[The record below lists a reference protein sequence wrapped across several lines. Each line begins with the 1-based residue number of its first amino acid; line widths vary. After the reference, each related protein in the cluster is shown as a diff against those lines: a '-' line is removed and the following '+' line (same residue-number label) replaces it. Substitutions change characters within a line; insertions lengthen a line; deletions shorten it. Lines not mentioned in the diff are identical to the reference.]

1 MSRFSRTVSSTSS
14 VSSCGTTPSR
24 ARISRP
30 SLTGSRPRMDSS
42 PALGGDTQPI
52 IRMVED
58 LPAPFGP
65 RKPNASP
72 RCRSKSIPSTA
83 VKLPNRLTRPRARI
97 SGETADTYV
106 RLPGRPDI
114 LPPGFPAR
122 HDHPA
127 KALVI
132 TPPSSR
138 PPARTTPRRGYCL
151 KGRDHNSG
159 GGTRKDGRLVTVVR
173 ELYVRFQRL
182 IHEAAK
188 FGVVGIVG
196 VFITNGG
203 YALLHN
209 TVGLGPVTSTTI
221 ATIVATAVSYV
232 ANRYWSFRH
241 RERTSVAREGVIFFI
256 LNGIGL
262 LIQDAVVAFN
272 FYLLGN
278 GQNKAAEFI
287 ALNAGI
293 ALATLFRFWSY
304 RKWVWAAPAD
314 GAPAATSGHQPT
326 PTPSPP
332 WAAHSAAQQHAAGQ
346 NGDGHAPGLLHANGQ
361 GANGQRGANGHGGSG
376 QGTHTGPGSRNGR
389 DR

>member
-30 SLTGSRPRMDSS
+30 SRTGSRPRMDSS

-97 SGETADTYV
+97 SGETADTHV
-106 RLPGRPDI
+106 RLPGGPDI
-114 LPPGFPAR
+114 LLPSFPAR
-122 HDHPA
+122 HHHSA
-127 KALVI
+127 KLS
-132 TPPSSR
+132 PPGPEAPWKAVLSQ
-138 PPARTTPRRGYCL
+138 GH
-151 KGRDHNSG
+151 DHNSDG
-159 GGTRKDGRLVTVVR
+159 DTRKDGRLVTAVR
-173 ELYVRFQRL
+173 GLYVRFQRL

-209 TVGLGPVTSTTI
+209 TVGL
-221 ATIVATAVSYV
+221 
-232 ANRYWSFRH
+232 
-241 RERTSVAREGVIFFI
+241 
-256 LNGIGL
+256 
-262 LIQDAVVAFN
+262 
-272 FYLLGN
+272 
-278 GQNKAAEFI
+278 
-287 ALNAGI
+287 
-293 ALATLFRFWSY
+293 
-304 RKWVWAAPAD
+304 
-314 GAPAATSGHQPT
+314 
-326 PTPSPP
+326 
-332 WAAHSAAQQHAAGQ
+332 
-346 NGDGHAPGLLHANGQ
+346 
-361 GANGQRGANGHGGSG
+361 
-376 QGTHTGPGSRNGR
+376 
-389 DR
+389 

>member
-1 MSRFSRTVSSTSS
+1 MIAQPNSRHNSAKLSSPGPDVPRKGVLSQ
-14 VSSCGTTPSR
+14 GSR
-24 ARISRP
+24 AQLWR
-30 SLTGSRPRMDSS
+30 
-42 PALGGDTQPI
+42 GD
-52 IRMVED
+52 
-58 LPAPFGP
+58 
-65 RKPNASP
+65 
-72 RCRSKSIPSTA
+72 
-83 VKLPNRLTRPRARI
+83 
-97 SGETADTYV
+97 
-106 RLPGRPDI
+106 
-114 LPPGFPAR
+114 
-122 HDHPA
+122 
-127 KALVI
+127 
-132 TPPSSR
+132 
-138 PPARTTPRRGYCL
+138 
-151 KGRDHNSG
+151 
-159 GGTRKDGRLVTVVR
+159 TRKDGRLVTVVR
-173 ELYVRFQRL
+173 ELYLRFQRL

-188 FGVVGIVG
+188 FGVVGVVG

-209 TVGLGPVTSTTI
+209 TFGLGPVTSTTI
-221 ATIVATAVSYV
+221 ATIVATAISYV

-241 RERTSVAREGVIFFI
+241 RERTTVAREGVIFFL